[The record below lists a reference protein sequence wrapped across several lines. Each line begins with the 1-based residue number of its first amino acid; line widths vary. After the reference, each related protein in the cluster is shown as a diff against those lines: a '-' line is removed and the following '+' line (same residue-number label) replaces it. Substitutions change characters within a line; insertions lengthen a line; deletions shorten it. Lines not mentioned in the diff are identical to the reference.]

1 MVRRQE
7 ELLRQQMASQ
17 HQEEE
22 VDEDMFPTVQVV
34 WEKKGSVRYTKQL
47 ITDLFSKVS
56 PLLIFYQPSYSS
68 LSLSIAVWY
77 FGACWC
83 V

>member
-17 HQEEE
+17 QEEA

-34 WEKKGSVRYTKQL
+34 WEKKGSVRYSKQI

-56 PLLIFYQPSYSS
+56 PLRVLQLLASNIVS
-68 LSLSIAVWY
+68 VRT
-77 FGACWC
+77 
-83 V
+83 

>member
-17 HQEEE
+17 HQQQEEA
-22 VDEDMFPTVQVV
+22 VDEDMFPTIQVV

-56 PLLIFYQPSYSS
+56 YFYQP
-68 LSLSIAVWY
+68 
-77 FGACWC
+77 F
-83 V
+83 